1 MNKVTLY
8 QVSKT
13 TQVVSG
19 DHLELRQYS
28 YDQITPIRNSDEF
41 LVEYVKNE
49 ESL

>member
-28 YDQITPIRNSDEF
+28 YDQIAPIRFRRSVVD
-41 LVEYVKNE
+41 LKDKTM
-49 ESL
+49 